1 MSRRA
6 NGTNRAAGLCG
17 GSRYTGYARPKKKAV
32 SLAELNGR
40 LVKKTTVTVYQR
52 RRRKSRWV
60 RKI

>member
-6 NGTNRAAGLCG
+6 NGTNRAAMLVS

-40 LVKKTTVTVYQR
+40 LKNKTHPHGSKYGGKKQDG
-52 RRRKSRWV
+52 K
-60 RKI
+60 

>member
-17 GSRYTGYARPKKKAV
+17 GGRYTGYARPKKKAV

-40 LVKKTTVTVYQR
+40 LVKKLQLQFTRGEGENQDG
-52 RRRKSRWV
+52 
-60 RKI
+60 

>member
-40 LVKKTTVTVYQR
+40 LVKKLQLQFTRGEGENQDG
-52 RRRKSRWV
+52 
-60 RKI
+60 